1 MVSVCWKFISK
12 TYLLSDEKGN
22 NRQTGKAIMYKK
34 VQKNN
39 YDIVILT
46 LYNNYVI
53 MNLQKFGNIIMKWTA
68 NYMDLLR

>member
-1 MVSVCWKFISK
+1 
-12 TYLLSDEKGN
+12 
-22 NRQTGKAIMYKK
+22 MYKK